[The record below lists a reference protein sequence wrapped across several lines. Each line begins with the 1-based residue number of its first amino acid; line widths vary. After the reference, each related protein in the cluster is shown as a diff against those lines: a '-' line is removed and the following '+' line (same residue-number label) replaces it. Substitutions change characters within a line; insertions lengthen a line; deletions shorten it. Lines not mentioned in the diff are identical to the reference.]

1 MIRAVILDFD
11 GVILETA
18 AVKTRAFA
26 DLFAA
31 SGRTD
36 EIRAYHLA
44 HSGISR
50 HVKIRHIREQMLGLP
65 RDEAEERALADR
77 FAQLID
83 AGVAQAPFVPGAR
96 EFLAAP
102 GPRLLYV
109 ASGTPQDELRGIAR
123 TRGIDRHFAGIFGS
137 PDEKPSIIRKVLASH
152 ALDPAETVFVGDGL
166 SDQRAAADTGV
177 PFIARHH
184 AQTDLAPSDW
194 EIADL
199 TQLPG
204 VIAAIEG
211 AAGRRADGA
220 ERG

>member
-31 SGRTD
+31 SGRAG

-50 HVKIRHIREQMLGLP
+50 HVKIRHIRERILGLP
-65 RDEAEERALADR
+65 RDEAAERALADR

-83 AGVAQAPFVPGAR
+83 AGVAEAPFVPGAR

-109 ASGTPQDELRGIAR
+109 ASGTPQDELRAIAR
-123 TRGIDRHFAGIFGS
+123 ARGIDRHFAGIFGS
-137 PDEKPSIIRKVLASH
+137 PDEKPSIIRRVLASH

-177 PFIARHH
+177 PFVARHH
-184 AQTDLAPSDW
+184 AETDLAPADW

-204 VIAAIEG
+204 VIAAIE
-211 AAGRRADGA
+211 AAADARA
-220 ERG
+220 